1 MERNNKEQNSMKQIT
16 GKQKRKKLIKPN
28 ANFLKISIRATK
40 VYQVEQGKK
49 RDTDDQYQE

>member
-40 VYQVEQGKK
+40 VEQGKK